1 MLSLIFFSVLVLGTY
16 CSSATLPEWKD
27 LNCPGQV
34 SILRLSIVLKFY
46 LDFQPGHKYLF
57 SEITH
62 NWEDARGECELYG
75 GWLVRIFDLEE
86 YNCIMRHAVKEEAGI
101 WYWTDGNDVANTGV
115 WVHAFDNS
123 EVSFF
128 PHTINCCSQDHLC
141 HIGGEAFALNT
152 GGSRKDRGNY

>member
-1 MLSLIFFSVLVLGTY
+1 M
-16 CSSATLPEWKD
+16 
-27 LNCPGQV
+27 
-34 SILRLSIVLKFY
+34 
-46 LDFQPGHKYLF
+46 
-57 SEITH
+57 
-62 NWEDARGECELYG
+62 
-75 GWLVRIFDLEE
+75 RIFDLEE

-152 GGSRKDRGNY
+152 GGSRKDRGNYCDDFTTTEHLFICESDKF